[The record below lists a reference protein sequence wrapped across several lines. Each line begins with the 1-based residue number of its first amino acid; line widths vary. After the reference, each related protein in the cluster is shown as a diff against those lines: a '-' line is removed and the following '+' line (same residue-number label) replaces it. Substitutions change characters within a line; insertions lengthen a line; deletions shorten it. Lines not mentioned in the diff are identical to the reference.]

1 MATQTD
7 IRVMIPRVRRAV
19 QGVSGDSVLTDEQMR
34 DLIADAIAEIILYTD
49 SVFGKTLDV
58 TETEGSPP
66 YPLEYATSDEL
77 TLAEQSVVAAQ
88 ATLDHFFHQF
98 VNTRTSEV
106 IADEAQRWEYG
117 KSAQLLRDQFALLI
131 RLRDEALE
139 QIRDEGY
146 PIDRYSSFLEVRD
159 SHTSQLVEP
168 WVRGYLSSGQEDFRF
183 AGSP

>member
-1 MATQTD
+1 MAATD
-7 IRVMIPRVRRAV
+7 IRVMVPRVRRALE
-19 QGVSGDSVLTDEQMR
+19 GTATPSLTDDQIK

-58 TETEGSPP
+58 SAEDPP
-66 YPLEYATSDEL
+66 GVPSEYTTSDAL

-88 ATLDHFFHQF
+88 ASLDHFFHEF

-106 IADEAQRWEYG
+106 IADEAQRWEVT

-146 PIDRYSSFLEVRD
+146 ALDRYASFIEVRD
-159 SHTSQLVEP
+159 QHTSQLVEP